1 MDNMRFICVDMQNDF
16 ASEGGMFY
24 KARDSVNFLHDELI
38 PHLKKCKIKMAEIVS
53 DYRQPRP
60 GDPRDCCRPGEWGY
74 DSVIPRDVVS
84 ENVWVKTMNSP
95 VWTRDNA
102 GIKDAEP
109 GLPRPDMD
117 AFKNWLEDTIGQPG
131 PVILVGLTLD
141 RCILSTAQELTYLG
155 YQVKVLEEGTDT
167 ASGDLEE
174 KEYLLYNPPL
184 IYWAEALRWADIK
197 SKM

>member
-1 MDNMRFICVDMQNDF
+1 
-16 ASEGGMFY
+16 
-24 KARDSVNFLHDELI
+24 
-38 PHLKKCKIKMAEIVS
+38 MAEIVS

-84 ENVWVKTMNSP
+84 EKVWVKTMNSP

-117 AFKNWLEDTIGQPG
+117 AFKSWLEDTIGQPG

-155 YQVKVLEEGTDT
+155 YQVKVIEEGFCKN
-167 ASGDLEE
+167 S
-174 KEYLLYNPPL
+174 
-184 IYWAEALRWADIK
+184 RW
-197 SKM
+197 